1 MIHTARLNI
10 TCVQDLISDRLITEN
25 LQAETVSKMVLSISE
40 RTVNVCIAS
49 GKLTLRLLSKRIS
62 SRIYEAL
69 FLYIF
74 NLPLDTQVPKDISEV
89 ILCVGILYRFG
100 D

>member
-1 MIHTARLNI
+1 MIHTARLNV

-25 LQAETVSKMVLSISE
+25 LQAETVSKMALSIGE
-40 RTVNVCIAS
+40 RVNVGIAS
-49 GKLTLRLLSKRIS
+49 GNLALRLLSKRFS